1 MTDPAPGRKSAVLLD
16 VDGTLLDTVYLHVH
30 AWWESFEAA
39 GRPVRA
45 QHVHRAIGKGA
56 QDLVAD
62 LLPGAAPS
70 LVESVVD
77 GHARRWAPLRSRCH
91 AYAGARELLAALRQ
105 RGLRTALATS
115 GSDDDVEAFLDL
127 LGGRDAVDE
136 VVGDSEVEGSKPA
149 PDIVREA
156 CRRLGVDPAEAVVV
170 GDTAF
175 DMQAAVSA
183 GATGVGVR
191 CGGIPDEVLRE
202 ASASLVVDDPAALL
216 ADLDAWCGA
225 SKIG

>member
-30 AWWESFEAA
+30 AWWESFEAV

-45 QHVHRAIGKGA
+45 RDVHLALGRGA
-56 QDLVAD
+56 EDLVAA
-62 LLPGAAPS
+62 LLPGAPTS
-70 LVESVVD
+70 LVQSVVD

-115 GSDDDVEAFLDL
+115 GSDDDVEAFLEL
-127 LGGRDAVDE
+127 LGGRGAVDE
-136 VVGDSEVEGSKPA
+136 VVGDSDVEGSKPA
-149 PDIVREA
+149 PDIVLEA
-156 CRRLGVDPAEAVVV
+156 CRRLGVEPSEAVVV

-175 DMQAAVSA
+175 DAQAAVSA
-183 GATGVGVR
+183 GATAVGVR
-191 CGGIPDEVLRE
+191 CGGVPEEVLRE
-202 ASASLVVDDPAALL
+202 AGASVVVEDPAALL
-216 ADLDAWCGA
+216 ADLDAWCGPG
-225 SKIG
+225 KIG